1 MSSISVASGGLVNI
15 LVDDVYA
22 VTNHVDVHAI
32 TMMKSENIIM

>member
-1 MSSISVASGGLVNI
+1 MPSISIGLGGLVNI